1 MLKKKCQHAS
11 AKAPSIN
18 VRHNKSHKPGIK
30 MLSRTLQSISCC
42 FLSIAALVQ
51 GQSHSPAQLPVR
63 RQANE
68 TAPTKWAGI
77 LFEGMLLQDLI
88 GVIDPLQVMARST
101 HLELVL
107 LAETL
112 DMVSTMPPAS
122 VSANTYNSSWWPGLT
137 PTHTFATAP
146 DDIEVLI
153 VPGGPGM
160 RDANLTAAATDY
172 IRDVYP
178 SLRYLVTVCTG
189 AGLAAR
195 AGVLDG
201 RRATTNKLSWDT
213 ITAMGPNVEW
223 VSPARW
229 VVDGNIWTS
238 SGVTAGIDLVFALIE
253 YLWGEAESE
262 RIAGIEEYVPH
273 PQDFDPFAAMYNVTP
288 TYNVTA

>member
-1 MLKKKCQHAS
+1 
-11 AKAPSIN
+11 
-18 VRHNKSHKPGIK
+18 
-30 MLSRTLQSISCC
+30 
-42 FLSIAALVQ
+42 
-51 GQSHSPAQLPVR
+51 
-63 RQANE
+63 
-68 TAPTKWAGI
+68 
-77 LFEGMLLQDLI
+77 MLLQDLI

-238 SGVTAGIDLVFALIE
+238 SGV
-253 YLWGEAESE
+253 SS
-262 RIAGIEEYVPH
+262 
-273 PQDFDPFAAMYNVTP
+273 
-288 TYNVTA
+288 